1 MKVPMGKTI
10 YLNKRKYVGGD
21 ELPPHV
27 YFELPEMTKEQA
39 DDMIQDEYGKFKN
52 TNRT

>member
-1 MKVPMGKTI
+1 MKVSTGKII

-27 YFELPEMTKEQA
+27 YFELPEMTKEEA
-39 DDMIQDEYGKFKN
+39 DEIIQDK
-52 TNRT
+52 